1 MAPNEAAYREASSDP
16 WAALRGDL
24 RRHVVEAGLGRHAET
39 LLGVARPALR
49 LVAVDASERAPA
61 VPAASGSGDS
71 RRARSDPPETG
82 TEGSVQTSGR
92 TRLGGLPDVPDGFRW
107 PTRHRT
113 RVRYGDR
120 IEAGAPLPFVA
131 QINLAELPPVDGA
144 ETPLPTRGMLWFFY
158 DARFLAYDADDADGF
173 RVVYSEAGP
182 DDLRRAEVPEG
193 PGTSGDAD
201 PFEVFD
207 PVVLTPRAELSLP
220 SPNTDPDRGL
230 GLPLNPV
237 VDEDESEAYYEMVE
251 RWDLGGT
258 EAQGS
263 TAADE
268 PPTLPPP
275 VHRVM
280 GWPFLIQN
288 DDMEAECEVSTR
300 HPGVLGRLGDAVRS
314 ATAGGSRED
323 QGRAFE
329 RVARDSWQLLL
340 QVDSDDDAGMMWGDS
355 GLLYF
360 WIRKDD
366 LAARRFERVWCVMQC
381 C

>member
-1 MAPNEAAYREASSDP
+1 MAGSDAADRNAPTDP
-16 WAALRGDL
+16 WAALRADL
-24 RRHVVEAGLGRHAET
+24 RRDVVEAGLGRHAEA
-39 LLGVARPALR
+39 LLSVARPALR
-49 LVAVDASERAPA
+49 LVAENATKRAPV
-61 VPAASGSGDS
+61 VPATPGSDDA
-71 RRARSDPPETG
+71 RRARRTPPEARID
-82 TEGSVQTSGR
+82 GSTLAFGR
-92 TRLGGLPDVPDGFRW
+92 TRLGGVPDVPDGFRW
-107 PTRHRT
+107 PTRQRT

-120 IEAGAPLPFVA
+120 IEAGAPLSFVA

-144 ETPLPTRGMLWFFY
+144 ETQLPTRGMLWFFY

-193 PGTSGDAD
+193 PCTSGDAD
-201 PFEVFD
+201 SFEVFD
-207 PVVLTPRAELSLP
+207 PVVLAPRAELSLP

-230 GLPLNPV
+230 GLPLDPV
-237 VDEDESEAYYEMVE
+237 EDEDESEAYYGMVE
-251 RWDLGGT
+251 RWDLRGA
-258 EAQGS
+258 EAQVS
-263 TAADE
+263 TSSDE

-288 DDMEAECEVSTR
+288 DNMEAECEVSTR

-329 RVARDSWQLLL
+329 RAARDSWQLLL
-340 QVDSDDDAGMMWGDS
+340 QVDSDDAAGMMWGDS

-366 LAARRFERVWCVMQC
+366 LAARRFERVWCAMQC